1 MENNFLRYPKKS
13 HRKVIKIPRESI
25 RLAELMGIEFGDGG
39 INNLWQMVITLNAD
53 KDAEYAKYVCGLIY
67 KLFGIDP
74 VVRKRGKRTL
84 QIVSSSISL
93 VDFLIK
99 KGAVRGNKIKQNFDI
114 PDWVRKNDKYAKVFV
129 RGLIDTDGCLYVHR
143 HIVRGASYENIGFC
157 FTSSC
162 EPLIKSVAGI
172 LNEVGIKPHIADK
185 GRRIYLYSHKDVFS
199 YLNTFGSSNPRI
211 YKKYLEWLDI
221 KKYKNRLCFEDEIWR
236 GSGVV

>member
-157 FTSSC
+157 FTSYSIN
-162 EPLIKSVAGI
+162 LLDSVVNI
-172 LNEVGIKPHIADK
+172 FRKFGIKPYVKNK
-185 GRRIYLYSHKDVFS
+185 GRNIYLYSNDAVEN
-199 YLNTFGSSNPRI
+199 YLHIFGSSNPRI
-211 YKKYLEWLDI
+211 FNL
-221 KKYKNRLCFEDEIWR
+221 YKNWR
-236 GSGVV
+236 DARAV